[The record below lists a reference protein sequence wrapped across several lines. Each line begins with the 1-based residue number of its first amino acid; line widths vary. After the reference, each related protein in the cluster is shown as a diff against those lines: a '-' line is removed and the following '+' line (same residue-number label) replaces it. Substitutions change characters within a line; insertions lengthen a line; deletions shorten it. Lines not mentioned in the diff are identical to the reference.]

1 MACALMLAPS
11 EPLALAG
18 DGSSGIGGLPCT
30 RKIVTSLER
39 GGGKWGGVTLVSMI
53 YMYFIRGHAHDCHT
67 HLRVEPNYHILNYP
81 TFCPYLFLTHSPSLS
96 IFYQYVFLHPTPLL

>member
-18 DGSSGIGGLPCT
+18 DGSSGIGLPCT

-39 GGGKWGGVTLVSMI
+39 GWEVGRGNFGI
-53 YMYFIRGHAHDCHT
+53 YDI
-67 HLRVEPNYHILNYP
+67 
-81 TFCPYLFLTHSPSLS
+81 
-96 IFYQYVFLHPTPLL
+96 YVFYKGSCT

>member
-18 DGSSGIGGLPCT
+18 DGSSGIGGLLCT
-30 RKIVTSLER
+30 RKIVTSLEKVWEVGR
-39 GGGKWGGVTLVSMI
+39 GNLVSMI
-53 YMYFIRGHAHDCHT
+53 YIYFIRGHAHDRHT

-81 TFCPYLFLTHSPSLS
+81 TLCPYLFLTHSPSLF